1 MTRNRYKTLSDDEKN
16 KKRVEI
22 NIRIWLI
29 KSISE
34 YDWWNQYQNMTDEK
48 KQKIKEYGKN
58 IDKIGLK
65 KANKKTNNT
74 WKNPKNY
81 ASNLLKNKRK
91 QCAKNVL
98 M

>member
-1 MTRNRYKTLSDDEKN
+1 MKKTKRGYKKWRVIDTRHCLTSK
-16 KKRVEI
+16 
-22 NIRIWLI
+22 
-29 KSISE
+29 
-34 YDWWNQYQNMTDEK
+34 NQYQNMTGEK
-48 KQKIKEYGKN
+48 KQKIKKYGKN

-81 ASNLLKNKRK
+81 ANNLLKNKRK
-91 QCAKNVL
+91 QYAKNVL

>member
-1 MTRNRYKTLSDDEKN
+1 
-16 KKRVEI
+16 
-22 NIRIWLI
+22 
-29 KSISE
+29 
-34 YDWWNQYQNMTDEK
+34 MTDEK
-48 KQKIKEYGKN
+48 KQKIKKYGKN
-58 IDKIGLK
+58 KDKIGLK

-81 ASNLLKNKRK
+81 ANNLLKNKRK